1 MRFGL
6 FPLDGRV
13 HNLSVSCWFN
23 CDGLVHQAV
32 EEFASAAQF
41 AAVEA
46 EREFVRII
54 LKMFPGDRFLVATM
68 HAPLVAAQR

>member
-1 MRFGL
+1 
-6 FPLDGRV
+6 
-13 HNLSVSCWFN
+13 
-23 CDGLVHQAV
+23 VHQAV